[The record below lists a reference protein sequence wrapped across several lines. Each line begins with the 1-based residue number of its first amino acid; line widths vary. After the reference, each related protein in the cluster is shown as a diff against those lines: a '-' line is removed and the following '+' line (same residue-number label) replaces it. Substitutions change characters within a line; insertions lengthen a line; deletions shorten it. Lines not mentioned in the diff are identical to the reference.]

1 MGVGCS
7 DLVLTPLDLHF
18 CLITVGVGW
27 HGGGPTGNAKFSKFS
42 PLLPQAA
49 APRQQALASLC
60 AVCLK
65 WNWLSA
71 TLAKGC
77 SERRGGRY
85 RRRNAISRLLGP
97 LPRTVLVKF
106 FGCHFSMKAG
116 ICNKLDQV
124 KFFIKHITYVPV
136 LVFIINAGE
145 LYQSKMISPPNN
157 VF

>member
-1 MGVGCS
+1 M
-7 DLVLTPLDLHF
+7 LHW
-18 CLITVGVGW
+18 LKAAARGGEGGT
-27 HGGGPTGNAKFSKFS
+27 GGGD
-42 PLLPQAA
+42 
-49 APRQQALASLC
+49 
-60 AVCLK
+60 
-65 WNWLSA
+65 
-71 TLAKGC
+71 
-77 SERRGGRY
+77 
-85 RRRNAISRLLGP
+85 AISRLLGP

-124 KFFIKHITYVPV
+124 KFFMKHITYVPV